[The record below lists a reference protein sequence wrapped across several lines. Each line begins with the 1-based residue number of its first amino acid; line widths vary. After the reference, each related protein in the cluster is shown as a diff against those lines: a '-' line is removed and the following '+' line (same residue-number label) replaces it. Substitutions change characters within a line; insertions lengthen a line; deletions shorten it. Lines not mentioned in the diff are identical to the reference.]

1 MEKRE
6 LKAKQV
12 VVVMSKYC
20 VHKVIKGIEEWH
32 SYA

>member
-1 MEKRE
+1 MEKGE

-12 VVVMSKYC
+12 VVVTSKYS
-20 VHKVIKGIEEWH
+20 VHKDIKGIEEWH